1 MKKILFWVIPLC
13 LALASCGQKIDPSR
27 VVANPVN
34 VQYAF
39 HRQAAPREIP
49 AEMLAR
55 MTPEQRT
62 RMEES
67 ARRQAEAA
75 RRTSGAREGAD
86 PVCLLYGDNY
96 YLFPSKS
103 EGYYSSKDMQH
114 WHHIKTDVLPIDLYA
129 PALMVYE
136 NELYWAVS
144 DVNVLYKTSN
154 PEDGS
159 SWQLVT
165 DQLMPYPERPGA
177 TAHDP
182 ELFVDEDGRV
192 YFYYGCS
199 NVTDIRGVELDPKN
213 NFATIS
219 PESVSLLG
227 HGESVYGWERPGDK
241 NEQDIPG
248 WNEGATMFKYKGKYY
263 LQYAAPGTEFETYG
277 TGVYVSD
284 NPLGPYTHM
293 DASPMSVK
301 PGGWMTGA
309 GHGYTFKDKY
319 GNFWHVATTV
329 ISQRMDFE
337 RRVGFF
343 PVFFTKKGNMYALTG
358 QSDYPYVLPDK
369 KVNFQKKAP
378 WTGWRVLSADKAATA
393 SSALNGHPAEFATDN
408 IIKTLWSAASGDA
421 GEWLQ
426 IDLGKKDKVY
436 AVQVNFADQDF
447 GFFDPDKAKSPYRY
461 MVEYSTDG
469 DNWTVMFNKA
479 ANAEDFPHE
488 LLVCDKPVKARYIR
502 ITNCGQLDGK
512 FSLFDLRV
520 FGFAPGK
527 APKKATGL
535 KADRT
540 GDRRDMTISWNPVP
554 GATGY
559 FLRWSTEPDELYYT
573 CETKEPQISLG
584 LFSSDTDYYFTVDAY
599 NESGVTLGKEVIH
612 VD

>member
-1 MKKILFWVIPLC
+1 MKRLLL
-13 LALASCGQKIDPSR
+13 LALPLLVAAVSCTTKVNTAR
-27 VVANPVN
+27 VVTNPIN

-39 HRQAAPREIP
+39 HRQEQPREYP

-55 MTPEQRT
+55 MTPEQQA

-75 RRTSGAREGAD
+75 RRTNGAREGAD
-86 PVCLLYGDNY
+86 PVCIIYGDNY

-103 EGYYSSKDMQH
+103 EGYYSSTDMQH
-114 WHHIKTDVLPIDLYA
+114 WHHIKTDVLPIELYA

-144 DVNVLYKTSN
+144 DINVLYKTST

-159 SWQLVT
+159 SWVLVT
-165 DQLMPYPERPGA
+165 DQLMPYPERPRA

-182 ELFVDEDGRV
+182 ELFVDDDGRV

-219 PESVSLLG
+219 EASVPLID
-227 HGESVYGWERPGDK
+227 HGEKVYGWERPGDK
-241 NEQDIPG
+241 NEQDKPG
-248 WNEGATMFKYKGKYY
+248 WNEGATMVKHDGKYY

-277 TGVYVSD
+277 SGVYVSD
-284 NPLGPYTHM
+284 KPLGPFKHM
-293 DASPMSVK
+293 DSSPMSVK

-309 GHGYTFKDKY
+309 GHGYTFQDKY
-319 GNFWHVATTV
+319 GNYWHVATTV

-337 RRVGFF
+337 RRIGFF
-343 PVFFTKKGNMYALTG
+343 PVIFTKKGNMYALTDF
-358 QSDYPYVLPDK
+358 SDSPYVLPDK
-369 KVNFQKKAP
+369 KVNFAKKAP
-378 WTGWRVLSADKAATA
+378 LTGWRILSNGKATSA
-393 SSALNGHPAEFATDN
+393 SSELAGHPASFATDN
-408 IIKTLWSAASGDA
+408 TIKTLWSANSGDA

-426 IDLGKKDKVY
+426 VDLGKKDKVY

-447 GFFDPDKAKSPYRY
+447 GFYEEGKSKTPYRY
-461 MVEYSTDG
+461 VIEYSNDG
-469 DNWTVMFNKA
+469 KKWAKLFDKSGNL
-479 ANAEDFPHE
+479 EDFPHE

-502 ITNCGQLDGK
+502 IENSAGLDGK

-527 APKKATGL
+527 APAKPEGTAVFRGS
-535 KADRT
+535 
-540 GDRRDMTISWNPVP
+540 DRRDIEISWNAVP
-554 GATGY
+554 DATGY
-559 FLRWSTEPDELYYT
+559 ILRWGTEEDELFFG
-573 CETKEPQISLG
+573 CETASPSVKLG
-584 LFSSDTDYYFTVDAY
+584 LFNSDTDYYFTVDSF
-599 NESGVTLGKEVIH
+599 NESGVTRGTAVVH
-612 VD
+612 VQ

>member
-1 MKKILFWVIPLC
+1 MKRLLILTVPFLM
-13 LALASCGQKIDPSR
+13 LLASCGQKVDPSR
-27 VVANPVN
+27 VVTNPIN

-39 HRQAAPREIP
+39 HRQETPREIP
-49 AEMLAR
+49 AEQMAR
-55 MTPEQRT
+55 MTAEQRQ
-62 RMEES
+62 RFEAM
-67 ARRQAEAA
+67 ARRQEEAA
-75 RRTSGAREGAD
+75 RRTNGAREGAD
-86 PVCLLYGDNY
+86 PVCLMYKGKY

-103 EGYYSSKDMQH
+103 EGYYTYDAMKN
-114 WHHIKTDVLPIDLYA
+114 WRHISTSVLPIDLYA
-129 PALMVYE
+129 PALMVYKD
-136 NELYWAVS
+136 ELYWAVS
-144 DVNVLYKTSN
+144 DINVLYKTSN
-154 PEDGS
+154 PDDGG
-159 SWQLVT
+159 SWVLVT
-165 DQLMPYPERPGA
+165 DKLNPYPDRPGA

-182 ELFVDEDGRV
+182 ELFVDDDGRV

-199 NVTDIRGVELDPKN
+199 NVTDIRGIELDPKN
-213 NFATIS
+213 NFASIG
-219 PESVSLLG
+219 ESVSLID
-227 HGESVYGWERPGDK
+227 HMQDVYGWERPGDK
-241 NEQDIPG
+241 NEQDKPG
-248 WNEGATMFKYKGKYY
+248 WNEGATMFKYNGRYY

-277 TGVYVSD
+277 DGVYVSD
-284 NPLGPYTHM
+284 APLGPYKHL
-293 DASPMSVK
+293 DSSPMSIK

-309 GHGYTFKDKY
+309 GHGFTFQDKY
-319 GNFWHVATTV
+319 GNYWHVASTV

-343 PVFFTKKGNMYALTG
+343 PVIFTKKGNMYALTDF
-358 QSDYPYVLPDK
+358 SDSPYVLPKK
-369 KVNFQKKAP
+369 KVDFAKKSP
-378 WTGWRVLSADKAATA
+378 WTGWRILSNYKETTA
-393 SSALNGHPAEFATDN
+393 SSALAGHPAEFATDN
-408 IIKTLWSAASGDA
+408 TIKTLWSANSGEA

-447 GFFDPDKAKSPYRY
+447 GFYEPNRTKTPYQY
-461 MVEYSTDG
+461 LVEYSKDG
-469 DNWTVMFNKA
+469 KKWAVLFDKSGNL
-479 ANAEDFPHE
+479 EDLPHD

-502 ITNCGQLDGK
+502 IQNCSQLDGK

-584 LFSSDTDYYFTVDAY
+584 LFSSDTDYYFAVDAY